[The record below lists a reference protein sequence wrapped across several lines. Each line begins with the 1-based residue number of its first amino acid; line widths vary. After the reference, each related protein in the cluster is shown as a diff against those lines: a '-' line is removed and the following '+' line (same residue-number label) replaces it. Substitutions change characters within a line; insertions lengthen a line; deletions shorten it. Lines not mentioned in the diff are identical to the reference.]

1 LSTGAFCD
9 VLKKA
14 ARASALLA
22 TAHRRDLFLRVL
34 EQTRRRY
41 QFVVVGYAVMP
52 EHFHLLISEPEN
64 GDPSVVMKVVKQRF
78 TRLVRKKVLIDAAGT
93 LAGV

>member
-1 LSTGAFCD
+1 
-9 VLKKA
+9 
-14 ARASALLA
+14 
-22 TAHRRDLFLRVL
+22 LFLRVL

-41 QFVVVGYAVMP
+41 QFVVVEYAVMP
-52 EHFHLLISEPEN
+52 EHFYLLISEPEN